1 MKKNNSLKLFNKLAK
16 RAYKVSKK
24 RELGWKWSDAQK
36 WTSKNIFQKYKGTKN
51 ISKLKVTEID
61 VDVIGILDGTIPATT
76 LPITQTQK
84 SREKCFNPFEIG
96 SFLLDSFEW
105 FDIVDKVS
113 ILNNDVKVD
122 LDLELDGNVF
132 AKTGVIKKE
141 LLPNLLTVR
150 EEMRKVNSKSGFY
163 PIISFYIVLIEGAED
178 NREIACNYYVLI
190 TFNGSSTYNILNSK
204 GLIKDNFTTKEQM
217 PTSEIERIELAQ
229 KQKDEERRLL
239 SKKKAQNV
247 KLPSKVEPK
256 KEEPKVEPTKQPTTT
271 KLSKEELKTIRWQ
284 ELNKAK
290 ESYRRDF
297 DDGILTKKEY
307 KNIILKLEAKLEK
320 GGKI

>member
-61 VDVIGILDGTIPATT
+61 IDVVGVLDGTIPATT
-76 LPITQTQK
+76 LPVTKIPK
-84 SREKCFNPFEIG
+84 SREKCFNPFDIG

-141 LLPNLLTVR
+141 LLPNLLTIR
-150 EEMRKVNSKSGFY
+150 EDMRKVNSKSGYY
-163 PIISFYIVLIEGAED
+163 PVISFYIVLIEGAED

-190 TFNGSSTYNILNSK
+190 TFQGSSTYNILNSK
-204 GLIKDNFTTKEQM
+204 GLIRENFTTKEQM

-239 SKKKAQNV
+239 SKKKATSFQ
-247 KLPSKVEPK
+247 LPSKVEPK
-256 KEEPKVEPTKQPTTT
+256 KVDPLAEPKIKDTKANR
-271 KLSKEELKTIRWQ
+271 LAEY
-284 ELNKAK
+284 NKAMDK
-290 ESYRRDF
+290 LDSQLERKL
-297 DDGILTKKEY
+297 ITKKQYNERFQQLG
-307 KNIILKLEAKLEK
+307 KNLKD
-320 GGKI
+320 GGEI

>member
-61 VDVIGILDGTIPATT
+61 IDVVGVLDGTIPATV
-76 LPITQTQK
+76 LPVTKIPK
-84 SREKCFNPFEIG
+84 SREKCFNPFDVG

-141 LLPNLLTVR
+141 LLPNLLTIR
-150 EEMRKVNSKSGFY
+150 EEMRKVNSKSGYY

-178 NREIACNYYVLI
+178 NRGIPCNYYLLI
-190 TFNGSSTYNILNSK
+190 TFNGSSTYNTLNSK

-217 PTSEIERIELAQ
+217 PITEIERIELIQ

-239 SKKKAQNV
+239 TKKKATSFQ
-247 KLPSKVEPK
+247 LPSKVEPK
-256 KEEPKVEPTKQPTTT
+256 KVEPKAEPTVKDT
-271 KLSKEELKTIRWQ
+271 KANRLAEY
-284 ELNKAK
+284 NKAMDK
-290 ESYRRDF
+290 LDSQLERKL
-297 DDGILTKKEY
+297 ITKKQYRERFDQLG
-307 KNIILKLEAKLEK
+307 KNLKD
-320 GGKI
+320 GGEI

>member
-36 WTSKNIFQKYKGTKN
+36 WTSKNLFQKYKGTKN
-51 ISKLKVTEID
+51 LSKLKVTEID
-61 VDVIGILDGTIPATT
+61 VDVIGVLDGTIPATT
-76 LPITQTQK
+76 LPITQTPK
-84 SREKCFNPFEIG
+84 SREKCFNPFDIG

-141 LLPNLLTVR
+141 LLPNLLKIR
-150 EEMRKVNSKSGFY
+150 EEMRKVNSKSGYY
-163 PIISFYIVLIEGAED
+163 PIISFYIVLIDGAED

-190 TFNGSSTYNILNSK
+190 TFEGSSTYNTLNSK
-204 GLIKDNFTTKEQM
+204 GLIKNNFTTKEQM
-217 PTSEIERIELAQ
+217 PTTEIERIELIQ
-229 KQKDEERRLL
+229 KQKEEERRLL
-239 SKKKAQNV
+239 TKKKATSFQ
-247 KLPSKVEPK
+247 LPSKVEPK
-256 KEEPKVEPTKQPTTT
+256 KVEPKAEPTVKDT
-271 KLSKEELKTIRWQ
+271 KANRLAEY
-284 ELNKAK
+284 NKAMDK
-290 ESYRRDF
+290 LDSQLERKL
-297 DDGILTKKEY
+297 ITKKQYRERFDQLG
-307 KNIILKLEAKLEK
+307 KNLKD
-320 GGKI
+320 GGEI

>member
-51 ISKLKVTEID
+51 ISKLKVTAID
-61 VDVIGILDGTIPATT
+61 VDVIGVLDGTIPATT
-76 LPITQTQK
+76 LPITQTPK
-84 SREKCFNPFEIG
+84 SREKCFNPFDIG

-141 LLPNLLTVR
+141 LLPNLLTIR
-150 EEMRKVNSKSGFY
+150 EEMRKVNSKSGYY

-178 NREIACNYYVLI
+178 KREIACNYYVLI
-190 TFNGSSTYNILNSK
+190 TFNGSSTYNNLKSK

-239 SKKKAQNV
+239 TKKKATSFQ
-247 KLPSKVEPK
+247 LPAKVEPK
-256 KEEPKVEPTKQPTTT
+256 KVEPLAEPKIKDTKANR
-271 KLSKEELKTIRWQ
+271 LAEY
-284 ELNKAK
+284 NKAMDK
-290 ESYRRDF
+290 LDSQLERKL
-297 DDGILTKKEY
+297 ITKKQYRERFDQLG
-307 KNIILKLEAKLEK
+307 KNLKD
-320 GGKI
+320 GGEI